1 MLTLTLWSHNACM
14 SCDSHMTHLLTP
26 SPLTSQCSAACQWT
40 GRYSVL
46 PPSSPSQ
53 GAWPL
58 NLCVCSINW
67 DTSRKSSTG
76 GGIACMLLSLSQL
89 HTCSVV
95 YTQTCV
101 HTRMHACTHTCTNTH
116 TAHTTVYDAPE
127 AEVVNGT
134 NSVHHKHQVV
144 HAGLLPCSTGQHNR
158 TQIGTKMYQK

>member
-1 MLTLTLWSHNACM
+1 MTHYCSCSLTPQSMSCDSHMTHMLTLTLWSHNACM

-76 GGIACMLLSLSQL
+76 GVTVCMY
-89 HTCSVV
+89 HTHTYSHSYTHAV
-95 YTQTCV
+95 YTQTCM
-101 HTRMHACTHTCTNTH
+101 HTRMHACMHTCMHTCTNTQH
-116 TAHTTVYDAPE
+116 TPQSTM
-127 AEVVNGT
+127 
-134 NSVHHKHQVV
+134 
-144 HAGLLPCSTGQHNR
+144 LLKLRS
-158 TQIGTKMYQK
+158 